1 MTDKSCL
8 LIKKYPNRRLYNTA
22 TSNYVTLDDIRQ
34 LIKRGYDVEVV
45 DVKTGEDLTKLTLIQ
60 IVLEQQQNGYEL
72 LPLEFLKQSIKLQDH
87 NMGKIF
93 NDYIKLSMEY
103 FIKHSSYMENLM
115 KSSTNQTYVFD
126 YWNQNI
132 NMLNQQNI
140 NFMQMAL
147 SAINMFNTNKNK

>member
-1 MTDKSCL
+1 MTDKSL

-72 LPLEFLKQSIKLQDH
+72 LPLEFLKQLIKLQDH

>member
-1 MTDKSCL
+1 MTDKSL
-8 LIKKYPNRRLYNTA
+8 LMKKYPNRRLYNTA
-22 TSNYVTLDDIRQ
+22 TSSYVTLDDIRQ
-34 LIKRGYDVEVV
+34 LIKRGYDIAVV
-45 DVKTGEDLTKLTLIQ
+45 DVKTGEDLTKFTLTQ
-60 IVLEQQQNGYEL
+60 IALEQQQDGYEL
-72 LPLEFLKQSIKLQDH
+72 LPLEFLKQLIKLQDR

-103 FIKHSSYMENLM
+103 FIKHSSYMEHLM
-115 KSSTNQTYVFD
+115 KSPTDQTYVFD